1 MKLFFLR
8 EDSLYKIFKTLEKIP
23 KNKKV
28 SLFIDEENQFFS
40 NVWRGKQ
47 IKAALEEKKINATF
61 IAKSAKAK
69 NYLEEVGLQVH
80 YEAPHKFAEF
90 VRLIYLFFFNAKEF
104 HLYIFAKRNYSFYII
119 FGFELCVVL
128 GILYGLYSIILPSAT
143 VTIKPA
149 YNLEDIVYNFR
160 YYPKDKPLNEKE
172 VIFIG
177 IPYQTGY
184 IQYNYTMTTNV
195 QNIKYFQKPSHW
207 RIKIINTQNKVV
219 SLLKNTKL
227 ITDEGLLFQTTDRV
241 SIPAKTNEKFGEAVV
256 QVTALEFD
264 AKNEVIGQRW
274 NIAKDKRLYVKNLP
288 ASMIQ
293 KNIYAVVIND
303 FTGWQTA
310 IQSAITTGDI
320 AAIKKKLIDHVQSN
334 KKNIATKYFNLEDA
348 YLLRFNDLMT
358 VEIIDTKVKN
368 QPGEKSALVE
378 WEINARI
385 LIKFVQRQD
394 IGQWVKKYLE
404 QRPNENLQLITIDK
418 KSLILYDKTDTNWS
432 FIVPTRISTI
442 WWYNFDKDVNGIK
455 EEMRDKLVWVSESE
469 AKSIMLTYPTVWDV
483 FITTTPPRYNR
494 LPMLKSRIIFKIQ
507 NPRTDTDFE
516 LNKN

>member
-40 NVWRGKQ
+40 NIWRWKQ
-47 IKAALEEKKINATF
+47 VKATLEEKNINATF
-61 IAKSAKAK
+61 VVKSAKAK
-69 NYLEEVGLQVH
+69 IYLEEVGLQIH

-90 VRLIYLFFFNAKEF
+90 MRLAYLFFFNAKEF

-160 YYPKDKPLNEKE
+160 YYPKDKPINEKE
-172 VIFIG
+172 VIFIW

-195 QNIKYFQKPSHW
+195 QNVKYFQKPSQG
-207 RIKIINTQNKVV
+207 RIKIINTQNKSL
-219 SLLKNTKL
+219 SLLKNTKF
-227 ITDEGLLFQTTDRV
+227 ITDEGLLFQTAEWV
-241 SIPAKTNEKFGEAVV
+241 NVPAKNNEKFGEVAV
-256 QVTALEFD
+256 QVTALELD

-274 NIAKDKRLYVKNLP
+274 NLPKDKRLYAKNLP

-293 KNIYAVVIND
+293 KNVYAVVINN

-310 IQSAITTGDI
+310 IQSVITTGDI
-320 AAIKKKLIDHVQSN
+320 SAIKKKLVDHVQNN
-334 KKNIATKYFNLEDA
+334 KKVIATKYFNLEDA

-358 VEIIDTKVKN
+358 VEIVDTKVKN
-368 QPGEKSALVE
+368 QPWEKTALVE
-378 WEINARI
+378 WEISAKI
-385 LIKFVQRQD
+385 LIRFVQRQD
-394 IGQWVKKYLE
+394 IGEWVKKYLE
-404 QRPNENLQLITIDK
+404 QRPNENLQLITVDK
-418 KSLILYDKTDTNWS
+418 KSLILYDKTDTNNS
-432 FIVPTRISTI
+432 FIIPTRISTI
-442 WWYNFDKDVNGIK
+442 WWYNFDKDINGIK
-455 EEMRDKLVWVSESE
+455 EEMRDKLVWVSEEE

-494 LPMLKSRIIFKIQ
+494 LPMLKSRILFKIQ
-507 NPRTDTDFE
+507 NPATDTDFE